1 MIILSGIRRIGKTSL
16 LKVFLNGQRD
26 SYVFLDCRNLI
37 KNNKIDKE
45 NFNRAVLEGMKNALK
60 RDKLGKILE
69 LISSI
74 KISGFEITLR
84 NGEHTAASL
93 SDLLLDI
100 DRALEK
106 KGMRSKEL

>member
-1 MIILSGIRRIGKTSL
+1 
-16 LKVFLNGQRD
+16 
-26 SYVFLDCRNLI
+26 VFLDCRNLI

-45 NFNRAVLEGMKNALK
+45 NFNKAVLEGMKNALE
-60 RDKLGKILE
+60 RDKLGEILE

-93 SDLLLDI
+93 CGLLLDI